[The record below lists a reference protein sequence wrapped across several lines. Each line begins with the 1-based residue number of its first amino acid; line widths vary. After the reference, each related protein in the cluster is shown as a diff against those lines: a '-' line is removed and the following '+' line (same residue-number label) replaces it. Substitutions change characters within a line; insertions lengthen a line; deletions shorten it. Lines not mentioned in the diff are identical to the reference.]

1 MENNNENENGEFY
14 IRITKS
20 NEENSSFGFAS
31 GVVTGFFVTT
41 LLVGIVKSSI
51 RILTD

>member
-1 MENNNENENGEFY
+1 MENNNNNENSEFY

-31 GVVTGFFVTT
+31 GVVTGFFVTA
-41 LLVGIVKSSI
+41 LLVSAVKSSI
-51 RILTD
+51 RVLTD